1 MALNFPLAIGI
12 SANVQ
17 GTQQVDRL
25 TDSLKRMGQQG
36 DTSAR
41 QINNAMRQLPAQF
54 QDVAVSLAGGQ
65 NPLMVLLQQGSQ
77 ISTSF
82 GGIGNALRGIGSA
95 ITPAVGGFALLAG
108 AIGGVGAAFIA
119 GYKESREFSRT
130 LALTGNFA
138 GITAD
143 NYERMAEAI
152 AATSQASMSNAR
164 GFLSAAVGTGDIGPG
179 AVRSVA
185 TAMGNI
191 QRLTGATRDE
201 VVKMF
206 DGLTDSASDWA
217 VKTNRNFNFLSREQF
232 AYIRQLEEQGR
243 NDEAIKFAAD
253 ALNQSLAT
261 REVRLGSLERAWNSL
276 TSAIGSALDKMKSIG
291 RVETV
296 GEEMAGLQA
305 RLDSARFMQQR
316 MTQRGQIAPGAS
328 PEMLRLQGQID
339 ALNEMMGLE
348 EQQAAIR
355 AAIAADNKRGIDE
368 EKKAEEER
376 KKAAQEEAARAKQ
389 RADMLQK
396 VRDEITKLTVG
407 ELGYQLL
414 LADRLGM
421 TDDEIAH
428 YRSLLN
434 AVSALRDQERLGEE
448 ERKRA
453 ADAQKLRDEESRRI
467 LMDRMKLEA
476 EGRQV
481 TEQNRTPLE
490 KYNDELDRMQSLL
503 QRNVITYDTYIRSVQ
518 KASEEFSGA
527 AKEQKNLLREL
538 TQALEGWGKQSA
550 SAFADFAM
558 GVKTSFKD
566 MARSVIKD
574 IITMV
579 SYQTLMKP
587 LFSMLGAAL
596 TPAPTDIST
605 LRAIP
610 GLAMG
615 GVMSSSGLQPLKRYA
630 RGGIANSP
638 QLAVFGEGSMPE
650 AYVPLPD
657 GRSIP
662 VTMQGGGSTSVV
674 VNVSVDGGAP
684 QVQNDQG
691 AGQLGRLIAGA
702 VKAEL
707 INQRRP
713 GGILAAA

>member
-1 MALNFPLAIGI
+1 VALNFPLAIGI

-17 GTQQVDRL
+17 GMQQVDRL

-77 ISTSF
+77 ITTSF
-82 GGIGNALRGIGSA
+82 GGIGNALRGIGSL
-95 ITPAVGGFALLAG
+95 ITPAVGGFTLLAG

-119 GYKESREFSRT
+119 GYKESREFSRS

-152 AATSQASMSNAR
+152 AATTQASMSNAR

-179 AVRSVA
+179 AVQSVGV
-185 TAMGNI
+185 AMANI

-206 DGLTDSASDWA
+206 NGLTDSASDWA
-217 VKTNRNFNFLSREQF
+217 VKTNKSFNFLSREQF

-243 NDEAIKFAAD
+243 KEEAIKFAMD
-253 ALNQSLAT
+253 ALNGSLVE
-261 REVRLGSLERAWNSL
+261 REVRIGSLERMWNSL
-276 TSAIGSALDKMKSIG
+276 TGTIREALDVMKSIG

-296 GEEMAGLQA
+296 GEEMAGLQ
-305 RLDSARFMQQR
+305 RMLDSAQRFAQLDAMA
-316 MTQRGQIAPGAS
+316 RGEKNPAMSQAA
-328 PEMLRLQGQID
+328 LQYKARID

-348 EQQAAIR
+348 QQQAAIN
-355 AAIAADNKRGIDE
+355 AAIAADNKKGIAE
-368 EKKAEEER
+368 EQKAEEDR

-389 RADMLQK
+389 RADMMQK
-396 VRDEITKLTVG
+396 VRDEITKMTTG

-428 YRSLLN
+428 YRGLLN
-434 AVSALRDQERLGEE
+434 AVSMLRDQEFIGEE

-453 ADAQKLRDEESRRI
+453 AEAQKRRDEESRR
-467 LMDRMKLEA
+467 LVMDRIKLEN

-490 KYNDELDRMQSLL
+490 KYNDELDRMHKLL
-503 QRNVITYDTYIRSVQ
+503 RDNVITYET
-518 KASEEFSGA
+518 FSRATQQA
-527 AKEQKNLLREL
+527 ADDFRGTAREQKNLLREL
-538 TQALEGWGKQSA
+538 ADALDGWGKQSA

-566 MARSVIKD
+566 LARSVIKD

-579 SYQTLMKP
+579 SYQTMMRP
-587 LFSMLGAAL
+587 LFQMLGNAL
-596 TPAPTDIST
+596 MPTATVPASNAEGIDAS
-605 LRAIP
+605 LGSAYAS
-610 GLAMG
+610 L
-615 GVMSSSGLQPLKRYA
+615 GVKRYA

-662 VTMQGGGSTSVV
+662 VTMQGGGGDVI
-674 VNVSVDGGAP
+674 VNVSVESGSTD
-684 QVQNDQG
+684 VQSNDG
-691 AGQLGRLIAGA
+691 AGQLGRIIASV

-707 INQRRP
+707 INQKRP
-713 GGILAAA
+713 GGLLAT

>member
-152 AATSQASMSNAR
+152 AATTQASMSNAR

>member
-77 ISTSF
+77 ITTSF
-82 GGIGNALRGIGSA
+82 GGIGNAIRGIGSV

-253 ALNQSLAT
+253 ALNDSLAT
-261 REVRLGSLERAWNSL
+261 RQVRLGSLERAWNSL

-291 RVETV
+291 RVDTV
-296 GEEMAGLQA
+296 GEELAGLQA

-368 EKKAEEER
+368 EKKAEEDR

-389 RADMLQK
+389 RADMMQK
-396 VRDEITKLTVG
+396 VRDEITKMTTG

>member
-77 ISTSF
+77 ITTSF
-82 GGIGNALRGIGSA
+82 GGIGNAIRGIGSV

-119 GYKESREFSRT
+119 GYKESREFSRS

-164 GFLSAAVGTGDIGPG
+164 GFLSAAIGTGDIGPG

-253 ALNQSLAT
+253 ALNDSLAT
-261 REVRLGSLERAWNSL
+261 RQVRLGSLERAWNSL

-291 RVETV
+291 RVDTV
-296 GEEMAGLQA
+296 GEELAGLQA

-368 EKKAEEER
+368 EKKAEEDR

-389 RADMLQK
+389 RADMMQK
-396 VRDEITKLTVG
+396 VRDEITKMTTG

-453 ADAQKLRDEESRRI
+453 AEAQKRRDEDSRRI

-503 QRNVITYDTYIRSVQ
+503 QRNVITYDT
-518 KASEEFSGA
+518 FSRATKQAADDFRGT

-538 TQALEGWGKQSA
+538 ADALDGWGKQSA

-579 SYQTLMKP
+579 SYQTMMRP
-587 LFSMLGAAL
+587 LFQMLGNALMPTATVPASGAEGIDASLGAAYSSL
-596 TPAPTDIST
+596 
-605 LRAIP
+605 
-610 GLAMG
+610 
-615 GVMSSSGLQPLKRYA
+615 GVRKYA

>member
-77 ISTSF
+77 ITTSF
-82 GGIGNALRGIGSA
+82 GGIGNAIRGIGSV

-152 AATSQASMSNAR
+152 AATTQASMSNAR

-253 ALNQSLAT
+253 ALNDSLAT
-261 REVRLGSLERAWNSL
+261 RQVRLGSLERAWNSL

-296 GEEMAGLQA
+296 GEELAGLQA

-453 ADAQKLRDEESRRI
+453 ADAQKLRDEESRR
-467 LMDRMKLEA
+467 LVMDRMKLEA

>member
-1 MALNFPLAIGI
+1 
-12 SANVQ
+12 
-17 GTQQVDRL
+17 
-25 TDSLKRMGQQG
+25 
-36 DTSAR
+36 
-41 QINNAMRQLPAQF
+41 
-54 QDVAVSLAGGQ
+54 
-65 NPLMVLLQQGSQ
+65 
-77 ISTSF
+77 
-82 GGIGNALRGIGSA
+82 
-95 ITPAVGGFALLAG
+95 
-108 AIGGVGAAFIA
+108 
-119 GYKESREFSRT
+119 
-130 LALTGNFA
+130 
-138 GITAD
+138 
-143 NYERMAEAI
+143 
-152 AATSQASMSNAR
+152 
-164 GFLSAAVGTGDIGPG
+164 
-179 AVRSVA
+179 
-185 TAMGNI
+185 
-191 QRLTGATRDE
+191 
-201 VVKMF
+201 
-206 DGLTDSASDWA
+206 
-217 VKTNRNFNFLSREQF
+217 
-232 AYIRQLEEQGR
+232 
-243 NDEAIKFAAD
+243 
-253 ALNQSLAT
+253 
-261 REVRLGSLERAWNSL
+261 
-276 TSAIGSALDKMKSIG
+276 
-291 RVETV
+291 
-296 GEEMAGLQA
+296 
-305 RLDSARFMQQR
+305 MQQR
-316 MTQRGQIAPGAS
+316 MTQRGQIAPSAS

>member
-77 ISTSF
+77 ITTSF
-82 GGIGNALRGIGSA
+82 GGIGNAIRGIGSV

-152 AATSQASMSNAR
+152 AATTQASMSNAR

-253 ALNQSLAT
+253 ALNDSLAT
-261 REVRLGSLERAWNSL
+261 RQVRLGSLERAWNSL

-296 GEEMAGLQA
+296 GEELAGLQA

-355 AAIAADNKRGIDE
+355 AAIAADNKRGINE

-453 ADAQKLRDEESRRI
+453 ADAKKLRDEESRRI

-587 LFSMLGAAL
+587 LFSMLGAKL

>member
-77 ISTSF
+77 ITTSF
-82 GGIGNALRGIGSA
+82 GGIGNALRGIGSL
-95 ITPAVGGFALLAG
+95 ITPAVGGFTLLAG
-108 AIGGVGAAFIA
+108 AIGGVGAAFLA

-291 RVETV
+291 RVDTV
-296 GEEMAGLQA
+296 GEELAGLQA

-503 QRNVITYDTYIRSVQ
+503 QRNVITYET
-518 KASEEFSGA
+518 FSRATKQAADDFRGT

-538 TQALEGWGKQSA
+538 ADALDGWGKQSA

-579 SYQTLMKP
+579 SYQTMMRP
-587 LFSMLGAAL
+587 LFQMLGNALMPTATVPASGAEGIDASLGAAYSSL
-596 TPAPTDIST
+596 
-605 LRAIP
+605 
-610 GLAMG
+610 
-615 GVMSSSGLQPLKRYA
+615 GVRKYA

>member
-77 ISTSF
+77 ITTSF

-108 AIGGVGAAFIA
+108 AIGGVGAAFLA

-164 GFLSAAVGTGDIGPG
+164 GFLSAAIGTGDIGPG

-276 TSAIGSALDKMKSIG
+276 TGAIGSALDKMKSIG

-316 MTQRGQIAPGAS
+316 MTQRGQIAPSAS

-389 RADMLQK
+389 RADMMQK
-396 VRDEITKLTVG
+396 VRDEITKMTTG

-587 LFSMLGAAL
+587 LFSMLGAKL

>member
-1 MALNFPLAIGI
+1 VALNFPLAIGI

-77 ISTSF
+77 ITTSF
-82 GGIGNALRGIGSA
+82 GGIGNAIRGIGSV

-152 AATSQASMSNAR
+152 AATTQASMSNAR

-253 ALNQSLAT
+253 ALNDSLAT
-261 REVRLGSLERAWNSL
+261 RQVRLGSLERAWNSL

-296 GEEMAGLQA
+296 GEELAGLQA

-453 ADAQKLRDEESRRI
+453 ADAQKLRDEESRR
-467 LMDRMKLEA
+467 LVMDRMKLEA